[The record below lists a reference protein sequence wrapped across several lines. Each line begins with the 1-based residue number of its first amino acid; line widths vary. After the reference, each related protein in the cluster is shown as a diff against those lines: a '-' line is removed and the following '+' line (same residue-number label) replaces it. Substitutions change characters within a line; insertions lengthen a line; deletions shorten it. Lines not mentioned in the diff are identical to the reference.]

1 LILKLIIFGAAAY
14 FIYKLFGGQLPGIG
28 GKAGGKAGKKSKEEK
43 KLDEDTLVECSKCG
57 TYVTIKESI
66 LINGKYYCDEC
77 A

>member
-1 LILKLIIFGAAAY
+1 VILKLIIFGAAAY
-14 FIYKLFGGQLPGIG
+14 FIYKFFGGELPSVGR
-28 GKAGGKAGKKSKEEK
+28 KTKEEK

-57 TYVTIKESI
+57 TYVTIKEST